1 MDILDNL
8 NDKQKEAV
16 LATDGKIRVV
26 AGAGSGK
33 TRVLAH
39 RFAHLVNNIGIDPGN
54 ILCMTFTNK
63 AAQEMRTRISKLVA
77 SGNTNDFVC
86 TIHGFCVKV
95 LRRDIHRIGFP
106 KSFSILDDD
115 DGEMLAKKVLELHGL
130 DRTKK
135 IMNELRRDVAVFK
148 KITCPDYI
156 EEYILPEAPKY
167 KDVSNFTPVET
178 FIHYQAL
185 NYCLEFDDI
194 INFTLY
200 IFNTFEDVR
209 DFWQRNLNYIMVD
222 EAQDCNG
229 SDWAIINVISAFYN
243 NLFIVGDPDQ
253 AIYEWRGAL
262 PQDFINWDCDK
273 TIILAENYRS
283 TPNVL
288 NVANCVI
295 SNNKNRI
302 PKDLFTKKSPQNRV
316 IHFHGENEGKEAEWI
331 ARKIQELCE
340 KSGEYSNCAILY
352 RAAHLSRSIEQELLR
367 KKIPYSIW
375 GGVRFFERK
384 EIKDAICY
392 LRLIAG
398 DDDLAFSRIVNTPS
412 RRFGETSMKKLQSMA
427 KEQYLSLYDTLCKN
441 IENWKGTKSYAP
453 IKEFIRLIDDCRELK
468 DVSSVSELLNY
479 VLKESGLSEM
489 YRTDTE
495 VERLE
500 NIEELIS
507 SIRFYESANKDDEI
521 SLNTYLQDIAL
532 FTNADYKKDGK
543 TVKLMTIHQAKGL
556 EFPYVFVI
564 GLSEGIFP
572 SHRSMRERKLAAL
585 EEERR
590 LMYVAITRA
599 EELLFLTES
608 EGYNFQTSTDK
619 FPSRFLTE
627 IQQSFLIR
635 EGEMEE
641 SLWKGS
647 KFLSDTIDRE
657 IAGLMPISRFNV
669 GDEIAHQY
677 LGLGIVIEV
686 SPDGSRLKV
695 RFGSDET
702 SDRFIMTKALL

>member
-1 MDILDNL
+1 MDILNNL
-8 NDKQKEAV
+8 NDKKNEAV
-16 LATDGKIRVV
+16 LATEGKVRVV

-33 TRVLAH
+33 TRVLAY
-39 RFAHLVNNIGIDPGN
+39 RFAHLVNNIGIDPAN

-77 SGNTNDFVC
+77 AGNTNDFVC

-115 DGEMLAKKVLELHGL
+115 DAEMLAKKVLELHGL

-135 IMNELRRDVAVFK
+135 VVEGLRKEVAYFK
-148 KITCPDYI
+148 KITCQNYI
-156 EEYILPEAPKY
+156 NEYILPEAPKY
-167 KDVSNFTPVET
+167 KNVSGFTPAET

-200 IFNTFEDVR
+200 LFDTFEDVCSY
-209 DFWQRNLNYIMVD
+209 WQRNLNYIMVD

-229 SDWAIINVISAFYN
+229 SDWEIMNIISALYN

-253 AIYEWRGAL
+253 AIYEWRGAM
-262 PQDFINWDCDK
+262 PQSFIDWECDK

-283 TPNVL
+283 TPNIL
-288 NVANCVI
+288 SVANSVI
-295 SNNKNRI
+295 SNNINRI
-302 PKDLFTKKSPQNRV
+302 PKILFTKKPSHNKV
-316 IHFHGENEGKEAEWI
+316 IHFHGDNEGEEAKWI
-331 ARKIQELCE
+331 AQKIQSLCDR
-340 KSGEYSNCAILY
+340 SGNFSDCAILY
-352 RAAHLSRSIEQELLR
+352 RASHLSRSIEQELLR
-367 KKIPYSIW
+367 KKIPYAIW

-412 RRFGETSMKKLQSMA
+412 RRFGDVSMKKLQSMA
-427 KEQYLSLYDTLCKN
+427 KEQHLSLYDTLREN
-441 IENWKGTKSYAP
+441 IESWHNTKSYVP
-453 IKEFIRLIDDCRELK
+453 MKDFIRLIDDCREFK
-468 DVSSVSELLNY
+468 GVSSVSELLNY

-507 SIRFYESANKDDEI
+507 SIRFYESANRNDEI
-521 SLNTYLQDIAL
+521 SLSTYLQDIAL

-564 GLSEGIFP
+564 GLSEGLFP
-572 SHRSMRERKLAAL
+572 SHRSMRERKRAAL

-599 EELLFLTES
+599 EDLLFLTES

-627 IQQSFLIR
+627 ISESFLIR
-635 EGEMEE
+635 EGEMDED
-641 SLWKGS
+641 LWNGAKY
-647 KFLSDTIDRE
+647 LSDSIDRE
-657 IAGLMPISRFNV
+657 IDGLMSTLRFNV
-669 GDEIAHQY
+669 GDIVNHQY
-677 LGLGIVIEV
+677 LGSGRILEI

-695 RFGSDET
+695 RFGDNET
-702 SDRFIMTKALL
+702 SDRFIMAKALQ

>member
-16 LATDGKIRVV
+16 LATEGKVKVV

-39 RFAHLVNNIGIDPGN
+39 RFAHLVNNIGIDPAN

-77 SGNTNDFVC
+77 AGNTNDFVC

-115 DGEMLAKKVLELHGL
+115 DAEMLAKKVLELHGL

-135 IMNELRRDVAVFK
+135 VVEGLRKEVAYFK
-148 KITCPDYI
+148 KITCPNYI
-156 EEYILPEAPKY
+156 KEYIHPEAPKY
-167 KDVSNFTPVET
+167 KNVSGFTPAET

-194 INFTLY
+194 INFSLY
-200 IFNTFEDVR
+200 LFDTCEDVCSY
-209 DFWQRNLNYIMVD
+209 WQRNLNYIMVD

-229 SDWAIINVISAFYN
+229 SDWEIMNIISALYN

-253 AIYEWRGAL
+253 AIYEWRGAM
-262 PQDFINWDCDK
+262 PRSFIDWECDK

-283 TPNVL
+283 TPNIL
-288 NVANCVI
+288 NVANSVI
-295 SNNKNRI
+295 SNNINRI
-302 PKDLFTKKSPQNRV
+302 PKDLFTKKPSYDNV
-316 IHFHGENEGKEAEWI
+316 IHFHGDNEGEEAKWI
-331 ARKIQELCE
+331 VQKIQSLCDR
-340 KSGEYSNCAILY
+340 SGNFSDCAILY
-352 RAAHLSRSIEQELLR
+352 RASHLSRSIEQELLR
-367 KKIPYSIW
+367 KKIPYAIW

-398 DDDLAFSRIVNTPS
+398 DDDMAFSRIVNTPS
-412 RRFGETSMKKLQSMA
+412 RRFGDVSMKKLQSMA
-427 KEQYLSLYDTLCKN
+427 KEQHLSLYDTLREN
-441 IENWKGTKSYAP
+441 IESWHNTKSYVP
-453 IKEFIRLIDDCRELK
+453 LKDFIRLMDDCRELK

-489 YRTDTE
+489 FRTDTE

-507 SIRFYESANKDDEI
+507 SIRFYESANRDDEI
-521 SLNTYLQDIAL
+521 SLSTYLQDIAL

-556 EFPYVFVI
+556 EFSYVFVI
-564 GLSEGIFP
+564 GLSEGLFP
-572 SHRSMRERKLAAL
+572 SHRSMRERKRAAL

-599 EELLFLTES
+599 EDLLFLTES

-627 IQQSFLIR
+627 ISESFLIR
-635 EGEMEE
+635 EGEMDED
-641 SLWKGS
+641 LWNGS
-647 KFLSDTIDRE
+647 KYLSDSIDRE
-657 IAGLMPISRFNV
+657 IDGLMSALRFNV
-669 GDEIAHQY
+669 GDMINHQY
-677 LGLGIVIEV
+677 LGSGRILEI
-686 SPDGSRLKV
+686 SPDGNRLKV
-695 RFGSDET
+695 RFGDNET
-702 SDRFIMTKALL
+702 SDRFIMAKALQ